1 MRVIAG
7 TARGRKLVAPHG
19 LDTRPTPGRVREAL
33 FSIIAAHIP
42 GARVLDLF
50 AGTGAL
56 GIEALSRGAAH
67 ATFVERDR
75 RALVALRR
83 NIEPFTACATV
94 LAQPVNAALSQ
105 LQKSAAHYDLIFMD
119 PPYPL
124 NLGGPTLAI
133 LAAGAFLEAAGVV
146 ICEHSGS
153 APAPQAPPGW
163 ELLRGRAFGD
173 VAIAL
178 YGPAEG
184 QSS

>member
-19 LDTRPTPGRVREAL
+19 LNTRPTPGRVREAL
-33 FSIIAAHIP
+33 FSIIAAHLH
-42 GARVLDLF
+42 GAQVLDLF

-75 RALVALRR
+75 RALAALQKNCEVFGSR
-83 NIEPFTACATV
+83 V
-94 LAQPVNAALSQ
+94 SLMAQPVNAALAQ
-105 LQKSAAHYDLIFMD
+105 LQKRNARYDIVFMD
-119 PPYPL
+119 PPYAM

-133 LAAGAFLEAAGVV
+133 LAAGAFLDAAGVV
-146 ICEHSGS
+146 VCEHSGS
-153 APAPQAPPGW
+153 APPPQAPSGW

-184 QSS
+184 QSP